1 MQTVILLLLAMA
13 IPFPLC
19 YFRMK
24 KYGISLPKM
33 LVIYLIVSTVG
44 FVGARF
50 GPSAVG
56 IKDVGVKLYGLV
68 LLDFIAIFPVS
79 KILKIDKMEFGDF
92 IAPPIMAVCASSK
105 INCLIND
112 CCRGM
117 VICYNGSV
125 PVYFPSVI
133 VEMMIWF
140 ILVALLILVE
150 RKKQIT
156 GSLWPILMIWFGVVR
171 FLVDFLRGSEW
182 EKKPYFLTLSGGQ
195 FWSLVTLVIGVF
207 FLVYAFHK
215 HWKRYPTITEFLK
228 TVFGVRL
235 TKSEDGQD
243 K

>member
-19 YFRMK
+19 YFRMN

-68 LLDFIAIFPVS
+68 LLDFLAIFPLS
-79 KILKIDKMEFGDF
+79 KMLRIGVAEFGDF
-92 IAPPIMAVCASSK
+92 ISVPIMAVCASSK

-156 GSLWPILMIWFGVVR
+156 GSLWPILMVWFGSVR

-182 EKKPYFLTLSGGQ
+182 ETRPYIIGLSGGK
-195 FWSLVTLVIGVF
+195 FWSLVILIIGVVY
-207 FLVYAFHK
+207 LVFAFRK
-215 HWKRYPTITEFLK
+215 YWKRYPS
-228 TVFGVRL
+228 V
-235 TKSEDGQD
+235 SEVTRILLGI
-243 K
+243 KLPEKK